1 MQLTE
6 KDPFS
11 SFGMVSGGVT
21 VAMGV
26 RVLGNSVV
34 QDLAGALTRSA
45 RRVRVRR
52 KSADSQTHKAMR
64 RTCAAILGV
73 VAADKKEQT
82 RPRGYKRI
90 LAWILKGMA
99 NISIIEEA
107 IIPGAN
113 QQYLDA
119 AFWEERYA
127 AEGELKKSTRE
138 WLGDYSIFAEHFRR
152 HVSDKGASILIL
164 GQ

>member
-1 MQLTE
+1 MDATYRERSLL
-6 KDPFS
+6 KLWN
-11 SFGMVSGGVT
+11 
-21 VAMGV
+21 GV
-26 RVLGNSVV
+26 RGCDSCDGRPGTWKLGRTRLGWCLDAFGEKSESAEKKRRLANTQSHEA
-34 QDLAGALTRSA
+34 DLCC
-45 RRVRVRR
+45 
-52 KSADSQTHKAMR
+52 H
-64 RTCAAILGV
+64 LGCGGGGQ
-73 VAADKKEQT
+73 KRT